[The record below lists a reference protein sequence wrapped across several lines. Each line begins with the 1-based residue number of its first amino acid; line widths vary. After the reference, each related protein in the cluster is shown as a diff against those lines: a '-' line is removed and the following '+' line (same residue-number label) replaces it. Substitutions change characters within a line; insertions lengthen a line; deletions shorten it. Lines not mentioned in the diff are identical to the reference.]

1 MSKIYKQIIM
11 TVILIYTCL
20 YFLYLFNQISV
31 EFLTASIYSGLLNLA
46 NAFAAIAIFNTAVKK
61 NNKGFLILNFGG
73 MTVRLLLL
81 LVSIFI
87 FFKLTSIDKYGFI
100 ILFFVFY
107 FVFLI
112 YEINHFVLKAPG
124 KK

>member
-1 MSKIYKQIIM
+1 MSKIYKQIII
-11 TVILIYTCL
+11 TVFVIYTCL
-20 YFLYLFNQISV
+20 YSLYLLNYITI

-46 NAFAAIAIFNTAVKK
+46 NAFTAIAIFNVAVKK
-61 NNKGFLILNFGG
+61 NNKGFLIFNFGG

-81 LVSIFI
+81 LISIFI
-87 FFKLTSIDKYGFI
+87 FFKLTDIDKYGFI